1 MRHWILL
8 IAFCLGAI
16 LSLSNLFKSKKSN
29 QTSTDLTSLQ
39 REYNITM
46 LLLFV
51 ALASIQIEAI
61 SKL

>member
-1 MRHWILL
+1 MRHWILF
-8 IAFCLGAI
+8 IAFCVGAI
-16 LSLSNLFKSKKSN
+16 LSLSNLFKSKKSI
-29 QTSTDLTSLQ
+29 QTSSDFTSLK

-51 ALASIQIEAI
+51 ALASIQIEEI